1 MMDFAAKAAE
11 LNGCGDE
18 CGDQLCRDARVR
30 IENALAGAYVAAMV
44 EVASEAQRH
53 ADFLEHEARN
63 GGNAPYLR
71 ARREEAI
78 YLRNF
83 AARKADPV

>member
-1 MMDFAAKAAE
+1 MDFAAKAAE

-30 IENALAGAYVAAMV
+30 IENALAAAYVAAMV
-44 EVASEAQRH
+44 EVATEAQRR
-53 ADFLEHEARN
+53 ADFLEREARA

-71 ARREEAI
+71 ARRDEAHC
-78 YLRNF
+78 LRDF